1 MEKSYITLG
10 KIKSPRNILT
20 DSARFDSS
28 SSIDMLKTNYPD
40 SYIAICIYCA
50 TDSINRLNML
60 LISLDDLI
68 ERFEDVVA
76 KLNDYVGTNVFFHM
90 FLANK
95 NFISFGDQL

>member
-10 KIKSPRNILT
+10 KIKSPKNILT
-20 DSARFDSS
+20 DSCRFDSS
-28 SSIDMLKTNYPD
+28 YNINMLKANYPN
-40 SYIAICIYCA
+40 SYVAVCIYSA
-50 TDSINRLNML
+50 TDPVNRLNML

-76 KLNDYVGTNVFFHM
+76 KLNNYVGTNIFFHM